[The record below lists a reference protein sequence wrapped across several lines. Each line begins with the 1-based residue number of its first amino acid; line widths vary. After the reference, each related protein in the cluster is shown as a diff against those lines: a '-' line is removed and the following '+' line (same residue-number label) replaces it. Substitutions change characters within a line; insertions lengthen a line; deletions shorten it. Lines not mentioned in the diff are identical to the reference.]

1 MNIDLDLILKFVG
14 AIISCVSLGF
24 LIYNILINNKKK
36 LIDEFT
42 VAKAFLEELDNINHP
57 FVLIKGY
64 QAIAGSKNVH
74 MEMTKY
80 LLLFPSPVSA
90 LDDYKFSMSL
100 FVLPDFQQKHF
111 KLKFKGFYKYAI
123 YRKLLKWLSVIL
135 YAASFFYATLGYWI
149 AFVFTGIY
157 ETILVKSSFDSFL
170 FFMSLSFVIGSF
182 CMYKSVR
189 KGVAVKRAENLMSQQ
204 TERFKGLN

>member
-1 MNIDLDLILKFVG
+1 MELDLILKIVG
-14 AIISCVSLGF
+14 ALISCISLGF
-24 LIYNILINNKKK
+24 VIYNILINNKKK

-80 LLLFPSPVSA
+80 LLLFPSPVDA

-111 KLKFKGFYKYAI
+111 KLKFKGFYTHAI
-123 YRKLLKWLSVIL
+123 YRKFVKVLSLIL
-135 YAASFFYATLGYWI
+135 YVASYIYATIGYWI
-149 AFVFTGIY
+149 AFVFNDAY
-157 ETILVKSSFDSFL
+157 ENFLKKSSFDSFL
-170 FFMSLSFVIGSF
+170 YVTFLSFIIGSF
-182 CMYKSVR
+182 CMYASVR

-204 TERFKGLN
+204 SERFEGLN